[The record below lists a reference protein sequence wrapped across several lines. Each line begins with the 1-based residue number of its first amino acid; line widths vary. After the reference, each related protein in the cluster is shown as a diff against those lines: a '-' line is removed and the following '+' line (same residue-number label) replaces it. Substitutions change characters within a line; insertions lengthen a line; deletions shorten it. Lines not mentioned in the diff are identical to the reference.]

1 MIAVLGFS
9 FLHFVFDSRVMKIIS
24 LFAIALK
31 QHRFHCWVSAM
42 AVVFPIGK
50 AITEGV
56 IFCIIFTFSFL
67 LTGNSCRNAAV
78 NDSIL

>member
-1 MIAVLGFS
+1 
-9 FLHFVFDSRVMKIIS
+9 
-24 LFAIALK
+24 
-31 QHRFHCWVSAM
+31 M
-42 AVVFPIGK
+42 AVVFTIGK
-50 AITEGV
+50 AITEGG